1 MGHRASWVMNLEEE
15 GREREQQTGLRNV
28 PWDPTSCWWPGAG
41 AWTEAPPV
49 AGQAGGPGGL
59 GWGCWGLLKLLP
71 IREAGGGAGLPYP
84 QGRPQLLP
92 LPSTNN
98 LELKTAQAKQ
108 QKQAGQVLPLPST
121 AGQP

>member
-71 IREAGGGAGLPYP
+71 IREAGGGVGIPVSRRQNWGIVLRNHLP
-84 QGRPQLLP
+84 
-92 LPSTNN
+92 
-98 LELKTAQAKQ
+98 KTAQKWNENP
-108 QKQAGQVLPLPST
+108 GSLTPSVSH
-121 AGQP
+121 